1 MGKIWTIAVRTYKHY
16 FVSPMA
22 YVVAIAVFLIIG
34 FLFNSEVVQSMTPN
48 MYGTTEVPS
57 TQNPI
62 WYLFYLFVFAM
73 PALAAWL
80 LADENR
86 LGTMELL
93 LTSPIQDAELVIG
106 KWLGAFFCSV
116 TFIAVSWVYEI
127 FLYIIIKPTIDQGP
141 LVSAYL
147 VLMFAF
153 GAMIALCM
161 IPSSLLS
168 NSTAAYF
175 GGFGILLL
183 LFLFETV
190 SAFVPQTSASALSS
204 TINYLSFT
212 SHFRETALS
221 GKLEVV
227 DLVYYASLI
236 IFGLFVTTRIV
247 ESKRWR

>member
-1 MGKIWTIAVRTYKHY
+1 MGKIWTIAVRTYKQY

-22 YVVAIAVFLIIG
+22 YVIAAAVFLIIG
-34 FLFNSEVVQSMTPN
+34 FLFNSELVQSLTPN
-48 MYGTTEVPS
+48 MYGTTQVPS

-93 LTSPIQDAELVIG
+93 LTSPIEDAELVVG
-106 KWLGAFFCSV
+106 KWLGAFLCSL

-127 FLYIIIKPTIDQGP
+127 FLYLIIKPTIDQGP

-175 GGFGILLL
+175 FGFAIMLM

-190 SAFVPQTSASALSS
+190 AAVVPQGTAPELVS
-204 TINYLSFT
+204 TINYISFT
-212 SHFRETALS
+212 AHFRESALS
-221 GKLEVV
+221 GKLQVV